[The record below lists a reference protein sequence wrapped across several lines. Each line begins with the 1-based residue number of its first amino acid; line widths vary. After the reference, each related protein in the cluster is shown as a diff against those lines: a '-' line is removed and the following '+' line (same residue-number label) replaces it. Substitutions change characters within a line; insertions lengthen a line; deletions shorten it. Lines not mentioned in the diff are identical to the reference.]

1 MGTLYADARFFEVF
15 IVHLGMDDPEGNAIT
30 DGWRYRVQE
39 LEILQEP
46 EFKRILQEQ
55 QIRLFTYRE
64 LAKMYNYG

>member
-1 MGTLYADARFFEVF
+1 
-15 IVHLGMDDPEGNAIT
+15 
-30 DGWRYRVQE
+30 VQE

-55 QIRLFTYRE
+55 KIRLFTYRE